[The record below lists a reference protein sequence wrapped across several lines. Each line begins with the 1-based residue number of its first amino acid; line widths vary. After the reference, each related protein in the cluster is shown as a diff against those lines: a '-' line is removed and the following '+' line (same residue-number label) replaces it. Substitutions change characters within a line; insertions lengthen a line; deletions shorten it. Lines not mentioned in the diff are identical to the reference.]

1 MSVASRRIL
10 EKWALNCSVATQGR
24 DREGAKVGRP
34 YHLVLFDAEALAP
47 LRHDRAVEIRVYRPG
62 AHLLNHHI
70 RDDLCFGTE
79 RLASIRTGRC
89 GVAYAVDPHAVG
101 CHLERQAAGQL
112 DHARLRDVV

>member
-1 MSVASRRIL
+1 M
-10 EKWALNCSVATQGR
+10 
-24 DREGAKVGRP
+24 GRP

-62 AHLLNHHI
+62 AHLLNRHI